1 MIQNNPFLS
10 DTYTS
15 IWSKHFDQSKKSIK
29 FNFLKNISFYRH
41 ASLPLYVNSGKTLT
55 KGMDYSLDSEQYSDD
70 YKNKVF
76 LIYDVP
82 AYFNTK
88 WQAPSDSTLKLYR
101 SKQYP
106 GFSVELGQLSNFNE
120 YMLATF
126 SKSSRYKLNKYKKRF
141 EACFEVSYK
150 MYYGEITKE
159 EYDVVFDS
167 FKELLTKRFDDKQI
181 TNNNLDPEE
190 WQFYYDVA
198 YPLILENK
206 ASLFVIYDGAKP
218 IGVTLSYH
226 SNTVL
231 FDAITVFDIDY
242 AKFHLG
248 SVTIMKLIEYCISEK
263 IEVFDFSKGY
273 FDYKT
278 RWSNKTYDFDYHI
291 LYDSASFTSKALAFG
306 LKSFFDF
313 KQKLRDKN
321 VNERLHR
328 FTYKLK
334 NRKAEVKT
342 AETQFKFDDISTEP
356 IPNELVEIDLNLNEN
371 HKIKTLAFEFLYL
384 NDECSIN
391 LKAFTDADNQY
402 YFIGK
407 TKKVKVSAT

>member
-1 MIQNNPFLS
+1 
-10 DTYTS
+10 
-15 IWSKHFDQSKKSIK
+15 
-29 FNFLKNISFYRH
+29 
-41 ASLPLYVNSGKTLT
+41 
-55 KGMDYSLDSEQYSDD
+55 MDYSLDSEQCSDD

-82 AYFNTK
+82 AYFNIK
-88 WQAPSDSTLKLYR
+88 PLIPSDSALKLYQ

-106 GFSVELGQLSNFNE
+106 GFSVELGQYGNFNE
-120 YMLATF
+120 YMLSTF

-141 EACFEVSYK
+141 EACFDVSYK
-150 MYYGEITKE
+150 MYYGDITKE
-159 EYDVVFDS
+159 EYDTVFDS

-198 YPLILENK
+198 YPLILEKK
-206 ASLFVIYDGAKP
+206 ASLFVIYEGKKP
-218 IGVTLSYH
+218 IGVTLCYH
-226 SNTVL
+226 SDSVL

-242 AKFHLG
+242 GKFHLG
-248 SVTIMKLIEYCISEK
+248 SVTIMKLIEYCLSEK

-278 RWSNKTYDFDYHI
+278 RWSNKTYDFEYHI
-291 LYDSASFTSKALAFG
+291 LYDSASFTSKTLAFG

-334 NRKAEVKT
+334 SRKAEVKT
-342 AETQFKFDDISTEP
+342 PETQFKFDDISSDP
-356 IPNELVEIDLNLNEN
+356 IPSGLTEIDLNLSEN
-371 HKIKTLAFEFLYL
+371 HKIKSLAFEFLYL

-391 LKAFTDADNQY
+391 LKAFTDASKQY

-407 TKKVKVSAT
+407 TKKVKVSTT

>member
-1 MIQNNPFLS
+1 MVKNNPFLS

-15 IWSKHFDQSKKSIK
+15 IWSKHFDQGRKALKLDFLSNIGFYKKP
-29 FNFLKNISFYRH
+29 
-41 ASLPLYVNSGKTLT
+41 SLPLHINLGKTLT
-55 KGMDYSLDSEQYSDD
+55 KGMNYSLAPENSED
-70 YKNKVF
+70 YKKKVF

-82 AYFNTK
+82 GYFNINSST
-88 WQAPSDSTLKLYR
+88 PSGSTLKIHK

-106 GFSVELGQLSNFNE
+106 GFGIELGQYNNFNE
-120 YMLATF
+120 YMLSTF

-150 MYYGEITKE
+150 MYSGEILKD
-159 EYDVVFDS
+159 EYDAVFDS
-167 FKELLTKRFDDKQI
+167 FKKLLTKRFDDKQI
-181 TNNNLDPEE
+181 TNNNLDPKE

-206 ASLFVIYDGAKP
+206 ASLFVIYDGSTP
-218 IGVTLSYH
+218 IGVTLNYH
-226 SNTVL
+226 SENIL

-263 IEVFDFSKGY
+263 IEFFDFSKGY

-278 RWSNKTYDFDYHI
+278 RWSNKTYDFEYHI
-291 LYDSASFTSKALAFG
+291 LYDSASFKAKTLAIG

-328 FTYKLK
+328 LTYKLK
-334 NRKAEVKT
+334 NRKTET
-342 AETQFKFDDISTEP
+342 PTLETQFKFEDISSES
-356 IPNELVEIDLNLNEN
+356 IPKGLTEIDLNLSEN

-391 LKAFTDADNQY
+391 LKTLTDTTDQY

-407 TKKVKVSAT
+407 AKKVRVSTN

>member
-1 MIQNNPFLS
+1 MN
-10 DTYTS
+10 
-15 IWSKHFDQSKKSIK
+15 
-29 FNFLKNISFYRH
+29 
-41 ASLPLYVNSGKTLT
+41 
-55 KGMDYSLDSEQYSDD
+55 YSLAPENSED
-70 YKNKVF
+70 YKKKVF

-82 AYFNTK
+82 GYFNINSST
-88 WQAPSDSTLKLYR
+88 PSGSTLKIHK

-106 GFSVELGQLSNFNE
+106 GFGIELGQYNNFNE
-120 YMLATF
+120 YMLSTF

-150 MYYGEITKE
+150 MYSGEILKD
-159 EYDVVFDS
+159 EYDAVFDS
-167 FKELLTKRFDDKQI
+167 FKKLLTKRFDDKQI
-181 TNNNLDPEE
+181 TNNNLDPKE

-206 ASLFVIYDGAKP
+206 ASLFVIYDGSTP
-218 IGVTLSYH
+218 IGVTLNYH
-226 SNTVL
+226 SENIL

-263 IEVFDFSKGY
+263 IEFFDFSKGY

-278 RWSNKTYDFDYHI
+278 RWSNKTYDFEYHI
-291 LYDSASFTSKALAFG
+291 LYDSASFKAKTLAIG

-328 FTYKLK
+328 LTYKLK
-334 NRKAEVKT
+334 NRKTET
-342 AETQFKFDDISTEP
+342 PTLETQFKFEDISSES
-356 IPNELVEIDLNLNEN
+356 IPKGLTEIDLNLSEN

-391 LKAFTDADNQY
+391 LKTLTDTTDQY

-407 TKKVKVSAT
+407 AKKVRVSTN